1 MNKEMNA
8 WRGHV
13 AILMANVIFGLG
25 VPVTKALLD
34 DWVTPMGYMAS
45 RCVGAT
51 VLFWVVSWFLPREHV
66 ERRDLI
72 TILLGGLLGFF
83 ISQTLTAEA
92 LKYTTPVYFSL
103 VAALTPVSVMVLAA
117 IFLKEGITGLKTVGV
132 ILGIGGA
139 LLMLFTSWS
148 GGTGSN
154 DLLGISLAVLSVL
167 TWAIYLIITRKV
179 SAKYSSVTQMKY
191 VFLISTIVT
200 VPLALMTEPQQRL
213 YSEAW
218 QWSGVAEM
226 AFIVLFATGLGYFL
240 IPYAMKFL
248 KATTVSIYTN
258 IQPVVASLVAIAVG
272 QDVLTWDKPLAG
284 IMVLLGAYIVTMP
297 DKNEAK
303 K

>member
-1 MNKEMNA
+1 MNTKLA
-8 WRGHV
+8 KGHI

-25 VPVTKALLD
+25 VPVTKALLN

-51 VLFWVVSWFLPREHV
+51 ILFWVVACFLPKEHV

-72 TILLGGLLGFF
+72 TIMLGGLLGFF

-103 VAALTPVSVMVLAA
+103 VAALTPVSVMLLAA
-117 IFLKEGITGLKTVGV
+117 FFLKEKITGIKTLGV
-132 ILGIGGA
+132 ILGISGA
-139 LLMLFTSWS
+139 LLMLYMSWT

-179 SAKYSSVTQMKY
+179 SEKYSSVTQMKY
-191 VFLISTIVT
+191 VFLVSTIVT
-200 VPLALMTEPQQRL
+200 VPIALLTEPHQTL
-213 YSEAW
+213 YSSAW

-226 AFIVLFATGLGYFL
+226 AFIILFATGLGFFL

-248 KATTVSIYTN
+248 RATTVSIYTN
-258 IQPVVASLVAIAVG
+258 IQPVVASLVAIAVQ
-272 QDVLTWDKPLAG
+272 QDVFTWDKPVAAIL
-284 IMVLLGAYIVTMP
+284 VLLGAYIVTR
-297 DKNEAK
+297 
-303 K
+303 

>member
-1 MNKEMNA
+1 MNTKLA
-8 WRGHV
+8 KGHV

-51 VLFWVVSWFLPREHV
+51 ILFWVVACFLPKEHV

-72 TILLGGLLGFF
+72 TIMLGGLLGFV

-103 VAALTPVSVMVLAA
+103 VAALTPVSVMLLAA
-117 IFLKEGITGLKTVGV
+117 FFLKEKITGIKTLGV
-132 ILGIGGA
+132 ILGISGA
-139 LLMLFTSWS
+139 LLMLYMSWT

-167 TWAIYLIITRKV
+167 TWAVYLIITRKV
-179 SAKYSSVTQMKY
+179 SEKYSSVTQMKY
-191 VFLISTIVT
+191 VFLVSTIVT
-200 VPLALMTEPQQRL
+200 VPIALLTEPHQTL
-213 YSEAW
+213 YSSAW

-248 KATTVSIYTN
+248 RATTVSIYTN
-258 IQPVVASLVAIAVG
+258 IQPVVASLVAIAVH
-272 QDVLTWDKPLAG
+272 QDVFTWDKPVAAIL
-284 IMVLLGAYIVTMP
+284 VLLGAYIVTR
-297 DKNEAK
+297 
-303 K
+303 

>member
-1 MNKEMNA
+1 
-8 WRGHV
+8 
-13 AILMANVIFGLG
+13 MANVIFGLG
-25 VPVTKALLD
+25 VPVTKALLN

-51 VLFWVVSWFLPREHV
+51 ILFWVVACFLPKEHV

-72 TILLGGLLGFF
+72 TIMLGGLLGFF

-103 VAALTPVSVMVLAA
+103 VAALTPVSVMLLAA
-117 IFLKEGITGLKTVGV
+117 FFLKEKITGIKTLGV
-132 ILGIGGA
+132 ILGISGA
-139 LLMLFTSWS
+139 LLMLYMSWT

-179 SAKYSSVTQMKY
+179 SEKYSSVTQMKY
-191 VFLISTIVT
+191 VFLVSTIVT
-200 VPLALMTEPQQRL
+200 VPIALLTEPHQTL
-213 YSEAW
+213 YSSAW

-226 AFIVLFATGLGYFL
+226 AFIILFATGLGYFL

-248 KATTVSIYTN
+248 RATTVSIYTN
-258 IQPVVASLVAIAVG
+258 IQPVVASLVAIAVH
-272 QDVLTWDKPLAG
+272 QDVFTWDKPVAAIL
-284 IMVLLGAYIVTMP
+284 VLLGAYIVTR
-297 DKNEAK
+297 
-303 K
+303 

>member
-1 MNKEMNA
+1 MNTKLA
-8 WRGHV
+8 KGHI

-25 VPVTKALLD
+25 VPVTKALLN

-51 VLFWVVSWFLPREHV
+51 ILFWVVACFLPKEHV

-72 TILLGGLLGFF
+72 TIMLGGLLGFF

-103 VAALTPVSVMVLAA
+103 VAALTPVSVMLLAA
-117 IFLKEGITGLKTVGV
+117 FFLKEKITGIKTLGV
-132 ILGIGGA
+132 ILGISGA
-139 LLMLFTSWS
+139 LLMLYMSWT

-179 SAKYSSVTQMKY
+179 SEKYSSVTQMKY
-191 VFLISTIVT
+191 VFLVSTIVT
-200 VPLALMTEPQQRL
+200 VPIALLTEPHQTL
-213 YSEAW
+213 YSSAW

-226 AFIVLFATGLGYFL
+226 AFIILFATGLGYFL

-248 KATTVSIYTN
+248 RATTVSIYTN
-258 IQPVVASLVAIAVG
+258 IQPVVASLVAIAVH
-272 QDVLTWDKPLAG
+272 QDVFTWDKPVAAIL
-284 IMVLLGAYIVTMP
+284 VLLGAYIVTR
-297 DKNEAK
+297 
-303 K
+303 